1 MAFIRERETELTG
14 FQESAPFHEKI
25 DLGCDFVMV
34 YGFNETM
41 PDRIRQ
47 YKQRGYVV
55 HLMTGSAWGEYQDYL
70 YGKWDGREH
79 WDESQMDRRGKHIL
93 HGKDVPYMVPTIA
106 FADYLTAKLKP
117 AVDSGVEA
125 IHLEEPEFWDRGGY
139 SEAFKREYKLH
150 YREEW
155 KAPHESLDARYKA
168 ARLKALLYS
177 RTLARVSAAL
187 KEYALVKYKRVLR
200 IYVPTH
206 SLLNYTQWKIMSP
219 EGALID
225 ISSLDGYIA
234 QVWTG
239 TSRAANVY
247 EGVLQE
253 RTFETA
259 YLEYGI
265 MQELVRGTG
274 RNMWFL
280 HDPIEDNPDY
290 DWNDYRQN
298 YLKTVTASLLHPGI
312 HTYEICPWP
321 NRVYRRSYPI
331 DRKTHEPREGALFIP
346 DDYASVLNGLIQTLG
361 DMDQSDI
368 QFENPV
374 EGLGVLMSDTGLYQR
389 TFPDNTHKPTKW
401 DDEKLINALWTP
413 DVSAQFLKDYDL
425 DMPKGAGTAPT
436 KEDLSRAFFAKVDGD
451 RDALLAFIES
461 GAFPQFFG
469 LTLPLLKYGL
479 PVRPVQLDNVRRF
492 PGYLDGYK
500 RLILSYEYMKPESPD
515 INNGVAAWTRA
526 GGTLFYVGDGGDPY
540 HGVDAWWNRSFA
552 PQNSGQV
559 ALQLADHAIGYKN
572 PAEHLFDMLGLPRT
586 PKDGVYQAGKGT
598 VCVLNAQPATFCLSA
613 EKAAAYR
620 EWIHAQLAAEGE
632 TWTYGNTL
640 TLRRGPYLIAA
651 VMDESVSGEP
661 RVFKGSFADIYTP
674 DFKLLTEKVLRP
686 GENTLLYDLAHCCTD
701 GQIIGTSA
709 RVFSL
714 KRDGAGLPPKLEIQ
728 CRAAADVHAHIRV
741 YLTQPVSAA
750 RGVDSGGKA
759 VDVRVDWDDRTST
772 ALFSFLG
779 SAKDLTITEA

>member
-14 FQESAPFHEKI
+14 FQEAAPFHEKI

-41 PDRIRQ
+41 SDRIKQ
-47 YKQRGYVV
+47 YKERGYVV

-70 YGKWDGREH
+70 FGKWDGREH

-93 HGKDVPYMVPTIA
+93 HGKDVPYMVPTVA

-139 SEAFKREYKLH
+139 SEAFKRENKLH

-155 KAPHESLDARYKA
+155 TAPHESLDARYKA

-187 KEYALVKYKRVLR
+187 KEYALVTYKRVLR

-239 TSRAANVY
+239 TSRAVNVY

-321 NRVYRRSYPI
+321 NRVYRRAYPT
-331 DRKTHEPREGALFIP
+331 DRKTNQPRKDALFIP
-346 DDYASVLNGLIQTLG
+346 DDYASILNGLIQTLG
-361 DMDQSDI
+361 DMDQKDI
-368 QFENPV
+368 HFDNPV

-389 TFPDNTHKPTKW
+389 TFPDSTHKAAQW
-401 DDEKLINALWTP
+401 DDDKAL
-413 DVSAQFLKDYDL
+413 ALLK
-425 DMPKGAGTAPT
+425 T
-436 KEDLSRAFFAKVDGD
+436 KDLSRAFFAKVDGD

-492 PGYLDGYK
+492 PGYLDAYK

-515 INNGVAAWTRA
+515 INNSVAAWTRA

-540 HGVDAWWNRSFA
+540 HHVDAWWNKGNA
-552 PQNSGQV
+552 
-559 ALQLADHAIGYKN
+559 GYNN
-572 PAEHLFDMLGLPRT
+572 PAEHLFDMLGLPRV
-586 PKDGVYQAGKGT
+586 PKDGAYQAGKGT
-598 VCVLNAQPATFCLSA
+598 VCVLNAQPASFCLSA

-620 EWIHAQLAAEGE
+620 EWIHKQLAAEGE

-674 DFKLLTEKVLRP
+674 DFKLITEKTLQP
-686 GENTLLYDLAHCCTD
+686 GENTLLYDLSHCRTD

-714 KRDGAGLPPKLEIQ
+714 KGPDPRGPDPKRSGTLEIK
-728 CRAAADVHAHIRV
+728 CRAAADVHARIRV
-741 YLTQPVSAA
+741 YFKQPVTAVC
-750 RGVDSGGKA
+750 GVDSSGKT

-772 ALFSFLG
+772 ALFSFVG
-779 SAKDLTITEA
+779 NAKDITITEGAYV